1 MPSHRTTA
9 RGILLL
15 AALAVFAGP
24 AGARPGGEV
33 AKRPQGV
40 PSFIFPVVGS
50 VSYSNDWGAPR
61 GDHGHEGNDL
71 LATWRAPAV
80 AVEDGTIKF
89 WTSSANAG
97 CMLYL
102 YGDSGTTYY
111 YIHLNNDLTRKR
123 DNRGRCVAGTAYWKG
138 IKDGQHVKA
147 GQPVGYVG
155 DSGDAEGTYHLHF
168 EVHPGGGGPT
178 NPFPYL
184 QAAPR
189 MLFLAPLG
197 STVTLSADGTF
208 VSSSAGSV
216 KIRVRTLRIL
226 PGRTELTELGRNLV
240 LTVPSDTLVQ
250 RVLPSGLS
258 GGAVPLTTAKRGQA
272 ITALTLPVATTVDVE
287 LARDGVLSA
296 AQLLLR

>member
-15 AALAVFAGP
+15 ASLAMFAGT
-24 AGARPGGEV
+24 AAARPMLPQT
-33 AKRPQGV
+33 KRPQGV
-40 PSFIFPVVGS
+40 PNFVFPVVGQ
-50 VSYSNDWGAPR
+50 VYYENDWGAPR

-71 LATWRAPAV
+71 LAPWRSPAV

-123 DNRGRCVAGTAYWKG
+123 DNRGKCVAGTAYWKG
-138 IKDGQHVKA
+138 IKDGQRVKA

-168 EVHPGGGGPT
+168 EVHPGGAGPT
-178 NPFPYL
+178 NPYPYL
-184 QAAPR
+184 QRAPR

-197 STVTLSADGTF
+197 STVTISVDGTF
-208 VSSSAGSV
+208 VSASADSV
-216 KIRVRTLRIL
+216 KLRLKTLRIL
-226 PGRTELTELGRNLV
+226 PGKTELTDLARNLV
-240 LTVPSDTLVQ
+240 LTVPSDALVQ
-250 RVLPSGLS
+250 RVLPNGLS
-258 GGAVPLTTAKRGQA
+258 GGAVQLSSAKRGQPV
-272 ITALTLPVATTVDVE
+272 TALTLPVATTLDVE

>member
-1 MPSHRTTA
+1 M
-9 RGILLL
+9 LL
-15 AALAVFAGP
+15 ALLAFAGT
-24 AGARPGGEV
+24 AAARPSLETR
-33 AKRPQGV
+33 KRPQVV
-40 PSFIFPVVGS
+40 PSLVFPVVGQ
-50 VSYSNDWGAPR
+50 VSYSNDWGDPR
-61 GDHGHEGNDL
+61 GDHGHEGTDL
-71 LATWRAPAV
+71 MAPWRSPAV

-89 WTSSANAG
+89 WTSSARAG

-123 DNRGRCVAGTAYWKG
+123 DNRGQCVAGTAYWKG
-138 IKDGQHVKA
+138 IKDGQRVKA

-168 EVHPGGGGPT
+168 ELHPSGSGPT

-184 QAAPR
+184 QRAQR

-197 STVTLSADGTF
+197 STVTISLDGTF
-208 VSSSAGSV
+208 LSTSPGLV
-216 KIRVRTLRIL
+216 RVRVKTLRVL
-226 PGRTELTELGRNLV
+226 PGKTELTDLGRNLV
-240 LTVPSDTLVQ
+240 LSVPSDALIQ
-250 RVLPSGLS
+250 RLLPSGLS
-258 GGAVPLTTAKRGQA
+258 GGAVELSTARRGQA
-272 ITALTLPVATTVDVE
+272 VTALTLPVATTLDVQ